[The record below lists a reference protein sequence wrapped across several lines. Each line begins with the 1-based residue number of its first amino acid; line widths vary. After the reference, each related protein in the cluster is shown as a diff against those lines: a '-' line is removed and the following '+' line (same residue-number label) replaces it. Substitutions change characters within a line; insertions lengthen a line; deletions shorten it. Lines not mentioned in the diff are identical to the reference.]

1 MLESFPTSLNVPS
14 SFLNLGR
21 SMLMT
26 CRVASLRLQKR
37 SGNESDRAV
46 SLNWRLITFARCSQP
61 PTETR
66 PCAPEFSESAERI
79 CTRRSRGTD
88 LGSKQPMRFRIIWPG
103 KTRDA
108 RLRALIDDYFGRL
121 SHFFRC
127 ELTELRES
135 GRADKT
141 GIDKDT
147 RSISDALRP
156 GAVTVL
162 LDPEGA
168 EWSSLQLADQV
179 RTWEGSGI
187 KEVAFVIV

>member
-1 MLESFPTSLNVPS
+1 
-14 SFLNLGR
+14 
-21 SMLMT
+21 
-26 CRVASLRLQKR
+26 
-37 SGNESDRAV
+37 
-46 SLNWRLITFARCSQP
+46 
-61 PTETR
+61 
-66 PCAPEFSESAERI
+66 
-79 CTRRSRGTD
+79 
-88 LGSKQPMRFRIIWPG
+88 MRFRIIWPG

-121 SHFFRC
+121 SHFVRC

-187 KEVAFVIV
+187 KEVAFVFVTRVDKRWSLSRLTLTHEMARVLLLEQLYRAYTIVHGLPYQK